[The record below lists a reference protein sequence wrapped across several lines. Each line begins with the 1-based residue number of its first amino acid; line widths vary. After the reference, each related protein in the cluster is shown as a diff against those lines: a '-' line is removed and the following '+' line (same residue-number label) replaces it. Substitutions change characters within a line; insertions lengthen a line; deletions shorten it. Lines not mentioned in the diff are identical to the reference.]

1 MEAAAEA
8 AGDED
13 DVLEADGGVLR
24 AVAEGAAR
32 KRRHGRPGILVDVVP
47 LGSGANVP
55 ILKGI
60 ICLMCKPVN
69 SKLG

>member
-24 AVAEGAAR
+24 AVAEGAAG

-55 ILKGI
+55 ILKVKI
-60 ICLMCKPVN
+60 WKT
-69 SKLG
+69 S